1 VRINPRTTAKDLV
14 KMLAETGKTVSLST
28 VKRFLYHHE
37 LKGYS
42 GRRKPLLQNHHKMQD
57 YCLQLH
63 MGSKINFWR
72 HILWSDETKIELFG
86 HNDKTV
92 YLEEKWQ
99 SFEVSEH
106 HPNCEVWGGSIM
118 MWGCLAAEEGTGAL
132 HKTDGIMRKYIF

>member
-1 VRINPRTTAKDLV
+1 MRINSRTTAKDLV
-14 KMLAETGKTVSLST
+14 KMLAETGKTESLST
-28 VKRFLYHHE
+28 VKRVLYHE

-86 HNDKTV
+86 HNDKRYIWKKNGKALKFQNTIPTV
-92 YLEEKWQ
+92 
-99 SFEVSEH
+99 
-106 HPNCEVWGGSIM
+106 
-118 MWGCLAAEEGTGAL
+118 
-132 HKTDGIMRKYIF
+132 KYGVVV